1 MEDLVSVIMPV
12 FNSSKTLAQS
22 IDSILVQSY
31 SNFEILIVDDFS
43 VDDSWR
49 IISDYMKMDS
59 RVIGIKLSKNVGA
72 AQSRNIGI
80 DKATGRFIAFLD
92 ADDYWLPN
100 KLERQIEFAIKKKAA
115 ISHTSYKWIDSQ
127 GKELSKMVVAK
138 KELTYN
144 QMLDYNYIGCLTAI
158 YDIKIIG
165 GKRFMPDI
173 RKRQDYGLWL
183 RIMREGHKAYG
194 LNEVLAFYRTG
205 VKSLSSNKWDAARYN
220 YKLLRE
226 VEGLSTAKSTYH
238 FLRYVFLA
246 INKHFLS

>member
-127 GKELSKMVVAK
+127 GKELSKIVVAK
-138 KELTYN
+138 PRKMPCSTTPGKSFNTVFNAITSWLLSKVISNTRLPCELTAKPSPAA
-144 QMLDYNYIGCLTAI
+144 L
-158 YDIKIIG
+158 
-165 GKRFMPDI
+165 
-173 RKRQDYGLWL
+173 
-183 RIMREGHKAYG
+183 G
-194 LNEVLAFYRTG
+194 LNWPFAPIVC
-205 VKSLSSNKWDAARYN
+205 K
-220 YKLLRE
+220 
-226 VEGLSTAKSTYH
+226 
-238 FLRYVFLA
+238 
-246 INKHFLS
+246 